1 MERSH
6 VSLLGD
12 FETLDRETDY
22 RDLHDMGCFM
32 IYKIT
37 TDFFTVQVSF

>member
-22 RDLHDMGCFM
+22 RDLHDMG
-32 IYKIT
+32 T
-37 TDFFTVQVSF
+37 LAAVL